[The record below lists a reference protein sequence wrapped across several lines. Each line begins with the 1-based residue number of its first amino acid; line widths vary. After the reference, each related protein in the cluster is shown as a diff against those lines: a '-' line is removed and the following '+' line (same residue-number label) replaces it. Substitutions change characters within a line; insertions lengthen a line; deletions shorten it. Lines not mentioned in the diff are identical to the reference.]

1 MQSCDCIDIRHTQC
15 HPPLCQQNI
24 RREAL
29 EFRHMYISVS
39 TSTKRAEVCQ
49 HKHDTNTTASAE
61 HEVQQR
67 CQPKQGNAQLYQP
80 KQGHAQLYQHK
91 QGHAQLYQPKQG
103 HAQLYQHK
111 HETRDRHVCASTNK
125 RHAQLRQQRRG
136 ALACERLWSL
146 TRCVRGSPL
155 QVLVSA
161 ASWRPAGH
169 EQANEPFRFSQ
180 KYWQ

>member
-91 QGHAQLYQPKQG
+91 
-103 HAQLYQHK
+103 

-161 ASWRPAGH
+161 ASWRPAGQ